1 MKWTEISPQDAAD
14 CGLILPHPDV
24 EGPLTQDG
32 EPCPW
37 PWDPI
42 QLKGQPI
49 GQYHCPYC
57 GEMCVAGM
65 DHTDWSEELR
75 IHRVRN

>member
-1 MKWTEISPQDAAD
+1 MRHFAEISVSEAVNYK
-14 CGLILPHPDV
+14 LPHPDIV
-24 EGPLTQDG
+24 GPLTSMG

-57 GEMCVAGM
+57 GEMVIAGI
-65 DHTDWSEELR
+65 DHIDYREEGDD
-75 IHRVRN
+75 VG